1 MTDFTCIFFLQK
13 EDSTTTLY
21 KTKCCYL
28 TDEDKPFKGYESYV
42 EDSILY
48 IPYCPYYIKIDI
60 PKKMAQNESIFASI
74 LNKRS
79 NITCDFFSDTD
90 LESICL
96 KNISFHIHEDNPK
109 KTETLSYE
117 VKDGITNRIMK
128 RSEIITFRLFLKMD
142 ILMHLKNVIEEDILK
157 ITENISDYSIEVSNF

>member
-48 IPYCPYYIKIDI
+48 IPYCPYYIKITI
-60 PKKMAQNESIFASI
+60 PTKMVQNEPIFASL

-79 NITCDFFSDTD
+79 NITCDFFSDND
-90 LESICL
+90 LESVCL
-96 KNISFHIHEDNPK
+96 KNISFHTHEDNPN
-109 KTETLSYE
+109 KT
-117 VKDGITNRIMK
+117 D
-128 RSEIITFRLFLKMD
+128 TFRLFLKMD